1 MKYIISE
8 SLPIPATVV
17 QDTVP
22 SVPAPECIVNVV
34 PLGIKPFC
42 PDETVHVPLYVTP
55 DIK

>member
-17 QDTVP
+17 QDIAP
-22 SVPAPECIVNVV
+22 PPASDVIVNDV
-34 PLGIKPFC
+34 PLGIKPLF
-42 PDETVHVPLYVTP
+42 PEETVHVPLDVNP